1 MRFFGVAR
9 LPNLFR
15 VSEFVDDLIGL
26 VRTSKSSRLMT
37 QWFYATSSK
46 PFGLLLN
53 KMVTVAK
60 MKKKPAKTPE
70 NKPLDYDAIIVGTG
84 FGGMGAA
91 IQLRRLGI
99 DAILMLDRE
108 DDLGGT
114 WHVNTYPGL
123 AVDIASFTYSY
134 SFEPNPN
141 WTRLYARG
149 PELKR
154 YAEHVADKYDL
165 RKHMRFNSVVSA
177 ARYDEIEGCWTVTLA
192 GQEPIRTRLLILA
205 TGFLSQ
211 AHTPD
216 IPGINDFSG
225 KIIHTAEWD
234 SHYDLSGKRA
244 AVIGTGATA
253 VQLIPQIAK
262 KLAQLDVYQRTAIW
276 VTPKV
281 DGNIP
286 KSVRKL
292 FSVAPLLQKGAR
304 IVSSGILEVVMVAG
318 ALYNKQLPVLTSTME
333 RVCKAHM
340 ARAIKDPAL
349 RKKLTP
355 SYSFGCK
362 RPTFSNNYYPTF
374 TRDNVELVSDGI
386 ARIEKDGIVD
396 NNGEKRKID
405 TLILATGF
413 DLWEKNFPAIEIIGK
428 NGQSLGALW
437 RKDKFKSYQGISMPG
452 FPNLFSLTSP
462 YAYNGLSYFST
473 IEGQMKHMARCIA
486 EMRRQNAS
494 IFEVTETAMNE
505 FVDEMKSL
513 VENSVFVQGACASS
527 NSYYFNQHGE
537 ATLLRP
543 TSTLSGLWTQG
554 HFPLDAYRFS

>member
-1 MRFFGVAR
+1 
-9 LPNLFR
+9 
-15 VSEFVDDLIGL
+15 
-26 VRTSKSSRLMT
+26 MT
-37 QWFYATSSK
+37 TKEAATEATKASGK
-46 PFGLLLN
+46 QP
-53 KMVTVAK
+53 
-60 MKKKPAKTPE
+60 KKKT
-70 NKPLDYDAIIVGTG
+70 LDCEAIIIGTG

-99 DAILMLDRE
+99 DSILMLDRE

-114 WHVNTYPGL
+114 WHVNKYPGL

-149 PELKR
+149 TELKR

-165 RKHMRFNSVVSA
+165 RKHMRFNSIVNS
-177 ARYDEIEGCWTVTLA
+177 ARYDEMENCWTVSLD
-192 GQEPIRTRLLILA
+192 GQKPMRTRLLILA

-216 IPGINDFSG
+216 IPGIKDFSG

-234 SHYDLSGKRA
+234 NDYDLHGKRA

-262 KLAQLDVYQRTAIW
+262 KLSQLDVYQRTAIW

-286 KSVRKL
+286 QSVRKL
-292 FSVAPLLQKGAR
+292 FSVAPIVQKGAR
-304 IVSSGILEVVMVAG
+304 LISSGILEVVMVAG
-318 ALYNKQLPVLTSTME
+318 ALYNKQLPSLTATME
-333 RVCKAHM
+333 RICKAHM
-340 ARAIKDPAL
+340 ARAIKDPEL
-349 RKKLTP
+349 REKLTP
-355 SYSFGCK
+355 TYSFGCK

-374 TRDNVELVSDGI
+374 TRDNVELISDGI
-386 ARIEKDGIVD
+386 DHIEKDGIVD
-396 NNGEKRKID
+396 KNGNKRTID

-413 DLWEKNFPAIEIIGK
+413 DLWEKNFPAIDIIGK
-428 NGQSLGALW
+428 QSQSLGALW
-437 RKDKFKSYQGISMPG
+437 RKEKFKSYQGISIPG

-473 IEGQMKHMARCIA
+473 IEGQMKHISRCIS
-486 EMRRQNAS
+486 EMRKQNAEA
-494 IFEVTETAMNE
+494 FEVTDKAMND
-505 FVDEMKSL
+505 FVEKMKTR
-513 VENSVFVQGACASS
+513 VEDSVFVQGSCATS

-543 TSTLSGLWTQG
+543 TSTISGLWTQG